1 MQQVSLVV
9 QDMILMK
16 PESESEATS
25 GSFLVLSAAIE
36 NIAVPARL
44 IWVTRYSERESAA
57 EFVQLD
63 HCY

>member
-1 MQQVSLVV
+1 
-9 QDMILMK
+9 MK

>member
-9 QDMILMK
+9 QDMILMN

-36 NIAVPARL
+36 NIAVPAGL
-44 IWVTRYSERESAA
+44 IWVTRDSERESAA